1 MQLEITNDDITKT
14 VIKSQHCQRN
24 WDLSQEIP
32 AEDLKVL
39 VDCVTQCPSKQ
50 NIAFYKAHFIT
61 NRETIQAIYDNTDG
75 FTINYNP
82 HQTTKNTQC
91 LANLL
96 VVFEKHDYT
105 QDQNLSDGGIPRTDQ
120 TLQIMRDGAPNQL
133 TTWVM
138 ERDSQLAVGV
148 AAGYLNLS
156 ASLMGYATGCCTC
169 FYPEGVQEV
178 LGIDGTPLLLMGIGF
193 SDANTNR
200 RVHHEDR
207 DFIFPTKKKQ
217 PIEVKFIK

>member
-1 MQLEITNDDITKT
+1 MQLEITNDEITKA

-24 WDLSQEIP
+24 WDLSNEIP
-32 AEDLKVL
+32 SEDLAVL

-61 NRETIQAIYDNTDG
+61 NRETIQAIYDHTDG
-75 FTINYNP
+75 FTVNYDP
-82 HQTTKNTQC
+82 YETTKNTQC

-105 QDQNLSDGGIPRTDQ
+105 QNLSDGDIPRNREAN
-120 TLQIMRDGAPNQL
+120 QIIQDGAPTQL
-133 TTWVM
+133 TMNIM
-138 ERDSQLAVGV
+138 EHDRQVAVGV

-156 ASLMGYATGCCTC
+156 ASLMGYATGCCSC

-178 LGIDGTPLLLMGIGF
+178 LGIDGTPLLMMGIGF
-193 SDANTNR
+193 SNADTNR

-217 PIEVKFIK
+217 PIEVTFLG

>member
-1 MQLEITNDDITKT
+1 MQLEITNDEITKT
-14 VIKSQHCQRN
+14 IIKSQHCQRN

-82 HQTTKNTQC
+82 RQTTKNTQC

-105 QDQNLSDGGIPRTDQ
+105 QKQNLSDRGIPRTDQ
-120 TLQIMRDGAPNQL
+120 AYQIMQDGAPDER

-138 ERDSQLAVGV
+138 ERDCQLAVGV

-156 ASLMGYATGCCTC
+156 ASLMGYATGCCSC
-169 FYPEGVQEV
+169 FYPRGVQEV

-207 DFIFPTKKKQ
+207 DFIFPIKKKQ
-217 PIEVKFIK
+217 PIEVKFLT

>member
-14 VIKSQHCQRN
+14 IIKSQHCQRN

-32 AEDLKVL
+32 SEDLKVL

-61 NRETIQAIYDNTDG
+61 NRETIQAIYDHTDG
-75 FTINYNP
+75 FTVNYDP
-82 HQTTKNTQC
+82 YETTKNTQC

-105 QDQNLSDGGIPRTDQ
+105 QNLSDGDIPRNREAN
-120 TLQIMRDGAPNQL
+120 QIIQDGAPTQL
-133 TTWVM
+133 TMNIM
-138 ERDSQLAVGV
+138 EHDRQVAVGV

-156 ASLMGYATGCCTC
+156 ASLMGYATGCCSC

-193 SDANTNR
+193 SDADTNR

-217 PIEVKFIK
+217 PIEVTFLG

>member
-1 MQLEITNDDITKT
+1 MQLEITNDEITKA

-32 AEDLKVL
+32 DEDLKVL

-61 NRETIQAIYDNTDG
+61 NRETIQAIYDHTDG
-75 FTINYNP
+75 FTVNYDP
-82 HQTTKNTQC
+82 YETTKNTQC

-105 QDQNLSDGGIPRTDQ
+105 QNLSDGEIPRNREAN
-120 TLQIMRDGAPNQL
+120 QIIQDGAPTQL
-133 TTWVM
+133 TMNIM
-138 ERDSQLAVGV
+138 EHDRQVAVGV

-156 ASLMGYATGCCTC
+156 ASLMGYATGCCSC

-178 LGIDGTPLLLMGIGF
+178 LGIEGTPLLLMGIGF

-217 PIEVKFIK
+217 PIEVTFLG

>member
-1 MQLEITNDDITKT
+1 MQLEITNDEITKA

-24 WDLSQEIP
+24 WDLSNEIP
-32 AEDLKVL
+32 SEDLAVL

-61 NRETIQAIYDNTDG
+61 NRETIQAIYDHTDG
-75 FTINYNP
+75 FTVNYDP
-82 HQTTKNTQC
+82 YETTKNTQC

-105 QDQNLSDGGIPRTDQ
+105 QNLSDGDIPRNREAN
-120 TLQIMRDGAPNQL
+120 QIIQDGAPTQL
-133 TTWVM
+133 TMNIM
-138 ERDSQLAVGV
+138 EHDRQVAVGV

-156 ASLMGYATGCCTC
+156 ASLMGYATGCCSC

-178 LGIDGTPLLLMGIGF
+178 LGIDGTPLLMMGIGF
-193 SDANTNR
+193 SNADTNR

-217 PIEVKFIK
+217 PIEVTFIK